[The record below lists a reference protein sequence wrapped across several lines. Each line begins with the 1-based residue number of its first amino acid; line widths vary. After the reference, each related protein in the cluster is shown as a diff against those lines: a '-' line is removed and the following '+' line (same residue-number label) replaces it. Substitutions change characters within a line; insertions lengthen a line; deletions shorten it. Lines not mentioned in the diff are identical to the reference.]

1 MATKDA
7 EMGTNVPVNTFPQ
20 EAHNHDDAHSDTM
33 SLKASSV
40 FRKALRMGRVE
51 EKGIHPLPVE
61 ERSVTKFYNI
71 FTIWCSI
78 NSNIL
83 G

>member
-7 EMGTNVPVNTFPQ
+7 EMGTTVPVNTFPQ
-20 EAHNHDDAHSDTM
+20 QAQHQDDTHSETN

-51 EKGIHPLPVE
+51 EKGIQPLPVE
-61 ERSVTKFYNI
+61 ERTVTKFYQI
-71 FTIWCSI
+71 FTVWCSI